1 VNIAAIAEEAA
12 RKTLSR
18 LGAVPPATGR
28 YPIVIDSKVAGELF
42 GLLANSFSAKAV
54 FEKNSLLSGR
64 LGQEIASSCVE
75 LTDDPT
81 LPGGA
86 GSRSY
91 DSEGA
96 ASRKTS
102 LIRGGVLTRYLT
114 DSVHARKMNLP
125 ATASASR
132 GPRSELGISYSNLV
146 VTPGVDSLEVLLSRY
161 PRMIYI
167 TEFKGYHAGYQGG
180 SGDFSFQ
187 SEGELWENGRRVGPI
202 ADFVTSG
209 NVLELLRSIEK
220 VGARVR
226 RPDGSIRVP
235 DLLVCGPSGGL
246 MVAGR

>member
-1 VNIAAIAEEAA
+1 
-12 RKTLSR
+12 
-18 LGAVPPATGR
+18 
-28 YPIVIDSKVAGELF
+28 
-42 GLLANSFSAKAV
+42 
-54 FEKNSLLSGR
+54 
-64 LGQEIASSCVE
+64 
-75 LTDDPT
+75 
-81 LPGGA
+81 
-86 GSRSY
+86 
-91 DSEGA
+91 
-96 ASRKTS
+96 
-102 LIRGGVLTRYLT
+102 
-114 DSVHARKMNLP
+114 MNLP